1 MGSRDWTKAR
11 VDTDVLGGGEPVWL
25 DAFLDNQ
32 NELLAFLRRKAGLRH
47 QSRDLLHDLFVRM
60 SQTEP
65 AAGIEDP
72 RAYLFRAA
80 TNVAIDAAR
89 ADRHRRTEPPPGEE
103 DLHSRDP
110 SPDALQTAI
119 ARDRLRRLDEALA
132 KLPEETRAMIYLLR
146 IEGQSYDRVA
156 TLFGLS
162 KSTVEKRVAKALNRC
177 RTQLETGGREGR

>member
-1 MGSRDWTKAR
+1 MGSRDWTKAQG
-11 VDTDVLGGGEPVWL
+11 DGEPAWL
-25 DAFLDNQ
+25 DVFLENQ
-32 NELLAFLRRKAGLRH
+32 NELLAFLKRKAGARD

-60 SQTEP
+60 AQNAT
-65 AAGIEDP
+65 AAGIDDP

-89 ADRHRRTEPPPGEE
+89 ADRHRRTEPPPPGGE
-103 DLHSRDP
+103 DLHRRDP
-110 SPDALQTAI
+110 SPDALETAI

-156 TLFGLS
+156 RLFGLS
-162 KSTVEKRVAKALNRC
+162 KSTVEKRVAKALHRC
-177 RTQLETGGREGR
+177 KTQLETGDQSRR